1 MQTSTHKSRKPTLV
15 HHHITISIHTTT
27 AAAATTTTTTE
38 GERDKEMYEEPQYFD
53 SHDPNHMAIAAAAA
67 EAELVDCPQTVTNSS
82 PLSPPPP
89 LMAEGGGGSSSHSH
103 NSMEDNLKLSG
114 FSLDEI
120 SNHHNSSHDGDP
132 VAVAASIGI
141 DLQQHLGF
149 DLEHEFNTNLL
160 PEMLQDPNQPPM
172 VNPNWD
178 SSRLQEM
185 QDMNYNPLQ
194 HQHHHQQQQPQQMGL
209 QQNLQCFNSSTAFA
223 TPDLLNLLHLPRCS
237 DSSMLSNQTISFSN
251 KKPSNYPASLD
262 FFSELP
268 TATVTDGNPASSSSV
283 LFDHPPPLHLNLPP
297 QPPLF
302 RDLFHSLPH
311 NYNLPASRG
320 TSTTGGSLFG
330 GIDDREGSGGGLYQ
344 DGDGR
349 QFENSVLDFRRDMA
363 GLGRAGR
370 GRGTH
375 NFSTEKQ
382 RREQINEKY
391 MALRALIPNP
401 TKDDRASVVGDAIE
415 YIKELLRTVDELKVL
430 VDKKKWR
437 QERNKRLKLE
447 EETTVDMESS
457 SMKSHLSTLTDREQS
472 FNGSLRSSWSQRK
485 SKETEVDVRIIDDE
499 VTIKL
504 IQKKKMNCLLLVSKV
519 LDELQLELLHV
530 AGGNIGDYYSFL
542 FNTKIYEGSSVY
554 ASAMAKKLLEVVDR
568 QYTTFPPAPGSF

>member
-1 MQTSTHKSRKPTLV
+1 
-15 HHHITISIHTTT
+15 
-27 AAAATTTTTTE
+27 
-38 GERDKEMYEEPQYFD
+38 MYEEAQYFNP
-53 SHDPNHMAIAAAAA
+53 HDPNHMAIAA
-67 EAELVDCPQTVTNSS
+67 ESVDCPQPVANCSA
-82 PLSPPPP
+82 LPP
-89 LMAEGGGGSSSHSH
+89 LMGGGGDAGGGSSSHCH

-114 FSLDEI
+114 FFLEDL
-120 SNHHNSSHDGDP
+120 SNHHNPFHDGDAAA
-132 VAVAASIGI
+132 VVAASIGI

-149 DLEHEFNTNLL
+149 DLEHEFNTNVM
-160 PEMLQDPNQPPM
+160 PEMLHDPNPTLPPQHM
-172 VNPNWD
+172 DQHNWD
-178 SSRLQEM
+178 PTGVQEM
-185 QDMNYNPLQ
+185 QDVNYNPLS
-194 HQHHHQQQQPQQMGL
+194 HQQQQPQQMGL
-209 QQNLQCFNSSTAFA
+209 QQNLQCFNSTPFG

-237 DSSMLSNQTISFSN
+237 DSSMLPNQTISFSS

-268 TATVTDGNPASSSSV
+268 TAATAADGNLASSSSL
-283 LFDHPPPLHLNLPP
+283 LFDQPPLHLNLPP

-302 RDLFHSLPH
+302 RDLFQSLPH
-311 NYNLPASRG
+311 NYNLPGSRG
-320 TSTTGGSLFG
+320 GGGGSLFG

-349 QFENSVLDFRRDMA
+349 QFENSVLDFRRDMG

-370 GRGTH
+370 GRGGTH

-382 RREQINEKY
+382 RREQITEKY
-391 MALRALIPNP
+391 MTLRALIPNP

-415 YIKELLRTVDELKVL
+415 YIRELLRTVDELKVL

-447 EETTVDMESS
+447 DETTVDMESS
-457 SMKSHLSTLTDREQS
+457 SMKSLSTLTDREQS

-542 FNTKIYEGSSVY
+542 FNTKIYEGSSIY

-568 QYTTFPPAPGSF
+568 QYATFPPGNF